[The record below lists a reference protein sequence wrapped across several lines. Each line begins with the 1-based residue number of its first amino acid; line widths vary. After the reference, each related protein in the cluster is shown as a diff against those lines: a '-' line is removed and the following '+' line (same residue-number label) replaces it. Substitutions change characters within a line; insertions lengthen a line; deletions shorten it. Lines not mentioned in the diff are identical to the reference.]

1 MQRIKIRHYVKLPSV
16 QTVFKARGG
25 LSRQIMWLIARANQ
39 SWKSQIIDK
48 LLSKIDFD
56 TSFLRRL
63 GIIFPMC
70 TLEHQCQPICYLNLD
85 FNIVCKPWRRA

>member
-1 MQRIKIRHYVKLPSV
+1 
-16 QTVFKARGG
+16 
-25 LSRQIMWLIARANQ
+25 MWLIAGANQ

-48 LLSKIDFD
+48 LISKIDFD

-85 FNIVCKPWRRA
+85 LNTVCNGEGNGTPFQYSCLENPMDAGAW